1 MANVF
6 IPSEDGIRLEAIF
19 HRAETAATA
28 IITHPHPLYGGTMH
42 NYVLDTIESTYQAN
56 RYATLRF
63 NFRGVGNSG
72 GAYSKGKGEV
82 ADVVAAVAYA
92 REMGAERIILAGYS
106 FGAWVNAHVPANRL
120 PDEMV
125 MVSPPVALMDFSG
138 IAALD
143 ALKLVITGEK
153 DDFAPPSLI
162 EKHLA
167 GWNPEAV
174 FRVIENTDHFYGAAL
189 PALRAILEENL

>member
-19 HRAETAATA
+19 HRGETAATA

-42 NYVLDTIESTYQAN
+42 NYVLEAIESVYQAN

-82 ADVVAAVAYA
+82 ADVVSALAYA
-92 REMGAERIILAGYS
+92 REMGAERILLAGYS

-120 PDEMV
+120 PDKMV

-138 IAALD
+138 IAAL
-143 ALKLVITGEK
+143 ASLKLVITGEN
-153 DDFAPPSLI
+153 DDIAPPSLI
-162 EKHLA
+162 KKHLP

-189 PALRAILEENL
+189 PALKAILDENR